1 MAIMDNPRSV
11 EVLEETTVNKI
22 LEMLEPS
29 LREIVHKA
37 VTEGVVHGNHTDTPP
52 RAVHRPKAGG
62 RCAAVWDQLD
72 AMKTASGVVPELQ
85 SILKVGKRKRWN
97 ANNTRV
103 EYYAWR
109 KAIGVSGRLSH

>member
-1 MAIMDNPRSV
+1 MSAFDSPHGR

-29 LREIVHKA
+29 LRSIVHKA
-37 VTEGVVHGNHTDTPP
+37 VSEGVVHGDHTNATP
-52 RAVHRPKAGG
+52 HRPKAGG

-72 AMKTASGVVPELQ
+72 AMKLSSGVVPELQ
-85 SILKVGKRKRWN
+85 SILKIGKRKKWN

-109 KAIGVSGRLSH
+109 KANGVVGRIAN